1 MNTSTRLAVAA
12 HIVSVLASKRG
23 EFVKSNYIASSVNT
37 NPSFV
42 RRILCSL
49 TQAGIVEAEKGPAG
63 GSKLLKRPEDLT
75 LWDLALAL
83 GEKHLLSVHKNPVN
97 PRCPISRGMKQALAD
112 AFAGVENAA
121 QEQMKRVNVRDLLR
135 G

>member
-23 EFVKSNYIASSVNT
+23 EFVKSNYIAGSVNT

-49 TQAGIVEAEKGPAG
+49 TQAGIVETGMGRAG
-63 GSKLLKRPEDLT
+63 GSKLLKRPEELT
-75 LWDLALAL
+75 LWDLAQAL
-83 GEKHLLSVHKNPVN
+83 GEKRLLAVHKNSVN
-97 PRCPISRGMKQALAD
+97 PRCPISRGMKHALSE

-121 QEQMKRVNVRDLLR
+121 QEQMKRIKVGDLLP

>member
-23 EFVKSNYIASSVNT
+23 EFVKSNYIAGSVNT

-49 TQAGIVEAEKGPAG
+49 TQAGIVEAEKGRAG
-63 GSKLLKRPEDLT
+63 GSKLLKRPQDLT
-75 LWDLALAL
+75 LWDLAQAL
-83 GEKHLLSVHKNPVN
+83 GEKHLLSIHKNRVN
-97 PRCPISRGMKQALAD
+97 PNCPISRGMKQALAE
-112 AFAGVENAA
+112 AFACVENAA
-121 QEQMKRVNVRDLLR
+121 QEQMKRVKVGDLLP

>member
-23 EFVKSNYIASSVNT
+23 RFVKSSDIAGSVNT

-49 TQAGIVEAEKGPAG
+49 TQAGIVEAEKGRAG
-63 GSKLLKRPEDLT
+63 GSRLVRCPDELT
-75 LWDLALAL
+75 LWDLARAL
-83 GEKHLLSVHKNPVN
+83 GEKRLLSVHKNPVN
-97 PRCPISRGMKQALAD
+97 PRCPISRGMKQALAE
-112 AFAGVENAA
+112 AFAGVEEAA
-121 QEQMKRVNVRDLLR
+121 QEQMKRVKVGDLLP